1 MKERLVLIGNG
12 MAGVRLL
19 EELLALA
26 PDRYDM
32 TVFSAEPHGCYN
44 RILLSPVL
52 SGEKSFEEIVTHDDA
67 WYGDRGIRLLKGTS
81 AKAIRRRAREVVGTD
96 GCTVPYDRLVMA
108 TGSRPFV
115 IPVPGTDLQGVVTFR
130 DIADVEA
137 MLAIAGTDRPAVVIG
152 GGLLGLEAAYGLM
165 KRGMQVTVAH
175 LKGTLMER
183 QLDATS
189 GALMR
194 KSLEARGLKF
204 LMNAD
209 TEAILGAE
217 RVEAVRFRAGFEIP
231 AELVVMAAGIRP
243 NTELAKNC
251 GIYCERGIV
260 VNDTLQTFDP
270 SIYALGECVQHRR
283 ETYGLIAPL
292 YEQARVCANHLA
304 FIGHGI
310 YRGSTCATRLK
321 VTDIDMFSMG
331 RFELSPG
338 DEEIVLQDAG
348 HGIYKKLVLR
358 NNRVEGGVFYGD
370 TRDCNWYL
378 DLMRQREDVA
388 SIRPTLLFGQ
398 LSSTDPKTGG
408 GVAHLRDDS
417 EVCGCNG
424 VCKGAII
431 DAIRSLGLTTLDEVR
446 AHTKASSSCGSCS
459 GLVEQLLASSA
470 KNYAAPR
477 ERPLCACTDQS
488 SDEVRKAVF
497 ARRFASVGEVMTALS
512 WKRTD
517 GCHTCRP
524 AINYYLVCAY
534 PDTYR
539 DDAASRLVNERMHAN
554 IQQDGT
560 FSVVPRMWG
569 GVTTSQELRAIADIA
584 DKYAVRT
591 LKVTGGQRIDLLGI
605 SRERLPAVW
614 ADLNRAGL
622 VSGHAYGKAIRTVKT
637 CVGREWCRFGTQ
649 DSTALGIALE
659 KLTWGA
665 WTPHKFKMGVSAC
678 PRNCAE
684 STIKDFGVIC
694 VESGFDLHIGGN
706 GGMKVR
712 VTDFL
717 CHVNHEEDVLEYCAA
732 FLQLYREEARYLER
746 TAPWVERVGLEYVKT
761 RIVEDEGGRRAL
773 QARFLAAQNQHQ
785 HDPWAERMNGAPEFS
800 SLAAHPADRLQNV
813 Q

>member
-26 PDRYDM
+26 PDRYDV
-32 TVFSAEPHGCYN
+32 TVFGAEPHGCYN

-52 SGEKSFEEIVTHDDA
+52 SGEKSFEEIVTH
-67 WYGDRGIRLLKGTS
+67 GDRWYTEWGIRLLKGTS
-81 AKAIRRRAREVVGTD
+81 AKAIRRRAREVVGTH

-115 IPVPGTDLQGVVTFR
+115 IPVPGSDLQDVVTFR
-130 DIADVEA
+130 DIADVQA
-137 MLAIAGTDRPAVVIG
+137 MLAIAGADRRAVVIG

-183 QLDATS
+183 QLDATG

-194 KSLEARGLKF
+194 SSLEARGLKF

-209 TEAILGAE
+209 TQAILGTQH
-217 RVEAVRFRAGFEIP
+217 VEAVQFSGGLEIP

-270 SIYALGECVQHRR
+270 AVYALGECVQHRR

-304 FIGHGI
+304 LIGHGI
-310 YRGSTCATRLK
+310 YRGSMCATRLK

-331 RFELSPG
+331 RFEATPG

-358 NNRVEGGVFYGD
+358 DNRVQGGVFYGD

-378 DLMRQREDVA
+378 DLMRQREDVT

-398 LSSTDPKTGG
+398 MSSTDTKTA
-408 GVAHLRDDS
+408 GVAHLRDES

-424 VCKGAII
+424 VCKGTII
-431 DAIRSLGLTTLDEVR
+431 NAIRTHGLTTLEEVR

-459 GLVEQLLASSA
+459 GLVEQLLACST

-488 SDEVRKAVF
+488 SDDVRKAVF
-497 ARRFASVGEVMTALS
+497 AKRYGTVGEVMTALS

-517 GCHTCRP
+517 GCHVCRP

-534 PDTYR
+534 PDTYQ

-605 SRERLPAVW
+605 SRECLPAVW
-614 ADLNRAGL
+614 ADLNQAGL

-637 CVGREWCRFGTQ
+637 CVGKEWCRFGTQ

-746 TAPWVERVGLEYVKT
+746 TAPWVERVGLEYVKG
-761 RIVEDEGGRRAL
+761 RLVEDEEGRRAL

-785 HDPWAERMNGAPEFS
+785 HDPWAERMTGSPEFS
-800 SLAAHPADRLQNV
+800 SLTAHPADRLQNV
-813 Q
+813 